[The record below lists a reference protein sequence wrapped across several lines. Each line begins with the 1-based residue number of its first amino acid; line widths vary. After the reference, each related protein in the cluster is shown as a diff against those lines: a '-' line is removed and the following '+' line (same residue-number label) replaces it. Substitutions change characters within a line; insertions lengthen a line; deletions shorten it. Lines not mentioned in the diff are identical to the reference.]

1 MAPHTGAGSIV
12 QSLCFPPQWSA
23 APKLR
28 GKLLSPC
35 VVNAAKGQRLAFTV
49 LHCCCPYYTNWW
61 EKNIVKKKKKKKRPR
76 KKCILSRMQR
86 EGCIGS
92 LIQPMGYV
100 NKQFALQRDDMTKEL
115 WRQNWISFDRMW
127 LPLSLIDFHHRH
139 IAEAFTTWNW
149 EESAA
154 IERKWQS
161 NTNNGGFIKNLFSS
175 LWL

>member
-1 MAPHTGAGSIV
+1 
-12 QSLCFPPQWSA
+12 
-23 APKLR
+23 
-28 GKLLSPC
+28 
-35 VVNAAKGQRLAFTV
+35 
-49 LHCCCPYYTNWW
+49 
-61 EKNIVKKKKKKKRPR
+61 
-76 KKCILSRMQR
+76 
-86 EGCIGS
+86 
-92 LIQPMGYV
+92 MGYV

-161 NTNNGGFIKNLFSS
+161 NTNNRGLFSS
-175 LWL
+175 LWLYQMSLHFIYGQLCNTCLLKISLRQWTVIVFRGIAGCWLPLKSAKRQILYIQGFTSGGVLASGDIFQASHRCMRKS